1 MELYVYKEI
10 AEKKYFKLLKSL
22 DKALK
27 ENNAKKISKT
37 YANLLNKLLNKQAE
51 DLATII
57 ARDLVFQDSILAK
70 LVLQDKLTTGLELA
84 AKQDLKVLADIATTD
99 WHAKVKKILRKKIP
113 ELSKLAIADKNIS
126 ELKKLLLNN
135 SEEVYNF
142 LINSYKIKGSG
153 DLARYEAFAW
163 DKSLQIIKYPVS
175 FNLDDLVG
183 LDDQV
188 KALKD
193 NTQAFLDKKL
203 AHNSLLYGPKGSGK
217 STAIRALLSL
227 YKDQGLR
234 MIELSASN
242 IYDLAKLSE
251 FLRFS
256 PLRYIIFI
264 DDLSFNSDGD
274 YGPLKSILEGSLSQR
289 SDNILIYA
297 SSNRRHIIKENF
309 SDRPDPLNDDVHG
322 WDSHNEKLAL
332 SDRFGLTITF
342 PNPSQRRYLEIVRV
356 LAEQAGLEFDKQ
368 KAIHFADWGNGY
380 SGRTARQFVDSL
392 LSELV

>member
-10 AEKKYFKLLKSL
+10 AVKKYFKLLKGL
-22 DKALK
+22 DKAIK
-27 ENNAKKISKT
+27 ENKTKKIFKN
-37 YANLLNKLLNKQAE
+37 YASLVNHLLNEQAA
-51 DLATII
+51 DLASII
-57 ARDLVFQDSILAK
+57 ARDLLFQNSILAK
-70 LVLQDKLTTGLELA
+70 LVLQDKLTKGLELA
-84 AKQDLKVLADIATTD
+84 AKQDLQKLADIAKTD
-99 WHAKVKKILRKKIP
+99 WHAKAQKYIEAKIP
-113 ELSKLAIADKNIS
+113 KLSELAIADEKTT

-135 SEEVYNF
+135 SADIYNY
-142 LINSYKIKGSG
+142 LIDSYKTKGSG
-153 DLARYEAFAW
+153 ILAEYEAFVW
-163 DKSLQIIKYPVS
+163 DKSLQVIKYPVS

-183 LDDQV
+183 LDGQV
-188 KALKD
+188 KALLD
-193 NTQAFLDKKL
+193 NTQAFLDKKI
-203 AHNSLLYGPKGSGK
+203 AHNILLYGPKGSGK
-217 STAIRALLSL
+217 STAIRALLPR

-234 MIELSASN
+234 MIELSVN
-242 IYDLAKLSE
+242 DIYDLTKLSE
-251 FLRFS
+251 SLRFN

-274 YGPLKSILEGSLSQR
+274 YGPLKSILEGSLSER

-342 PNPSQRRYLEIVRV
+342 PNPSQRRYLTIVEV
-356 LAEQAGLEFDKQ
+356 LAEQAGLGFDKQ

-392 LSELV
+392 VSNLV